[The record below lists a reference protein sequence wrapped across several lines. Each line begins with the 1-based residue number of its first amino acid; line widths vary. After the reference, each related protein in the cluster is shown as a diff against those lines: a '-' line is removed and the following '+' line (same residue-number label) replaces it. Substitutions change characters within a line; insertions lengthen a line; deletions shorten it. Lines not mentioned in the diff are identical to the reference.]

1 MVIDNFFKKVMPK
14 KKDNKEV
21 NHIPATSPDTR
32 QEILDGIRAIYPALI
47 TEDGSLSEKE
57 LKALVEGYN
66 KTESERYE
74 FKWAGKT
81 ASKRF
86 AFTPSKARL
95 VSDTKRSVDF
105 DNTQNLII
113 EGENLEVLK
122 LLQASYFKK
131 VKMIYIDPPY
141 NTGHDFV
148 YSDDYS
154 ESKQAYWEQNGVF
167 HGGVRMDT
175 NNESAGPLPL

>member
-1 MVIDNFFKKVMPK
+1 MSNEKNARGIQ
-14 KKDNKEV
+14 
-21 NHIPATSPDTR
+21 HISATSPDAR
-32 QEILDGIRAIYPALI
+32 KDMLDKIREIYPALFG
-47 TEDGSLSEKE
+47 EGNSLNAKE
-57 LKALVEGYN
+57 LQALVDDYSKPEA
-66 KTESERYE
+66 ERYS
-74 FKWAGKT
+74 FSWAGKT

-95 VSDTKRSVDF
+95 VPDKERSVDF
-105 DNTQNLII
+105 ETTKNLII

-148 YSDDYS
+148 YPDDY
-154 ESKQAYWEQNGVF
+154 
-167 HGGVRMDT
+167 
-175 NNESAGPLPL
+175 